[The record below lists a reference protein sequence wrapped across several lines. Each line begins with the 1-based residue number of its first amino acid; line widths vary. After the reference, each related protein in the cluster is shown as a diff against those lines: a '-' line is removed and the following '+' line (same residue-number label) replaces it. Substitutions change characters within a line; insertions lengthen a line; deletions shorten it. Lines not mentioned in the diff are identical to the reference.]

1 MSLVIQRRLSFV
13 ALVWSCFWHVLRCSS
28 LLWVVTGCSTFYK
41 GRSYKM
47 SWLDYKSTSTN
58 ECKSCYKRDSF
69 FELQSGA
76 SGRKQILISTL
87 IETDLI
93 HYLQMRTCTSEIFVK
108 VFSIYNKKDWKNFTG
123 CLSMCL
129 FTKRKQLPGKQLH
142 VQGQQYKN

>member
-1 MSLVIQRRLSFV
+1 MSHLFGV
-13 ALVWSCFWHVLRCSS
+13 AS
-28 LLWVVTGCSTFYK
+28 GTFYPVQTCYGLLLVVPLFTREEVTK
-41 GRSYKM
+41 C
-47 SWLDYKSTSTN
+47 LDLQIYYKSTSTN
-58 ECKSCYKRDSF
+58 ECKSYYKRDSF

-93 HYLQMRTCTSEIFVK
+93 HYLQMRTRTSEIFVK